1 MLLQELLCY
10 EGRSINLLCSVCKQN
25 AGSIRCTTCFE
36 SPVFCSSCL
45 LNSHRNLPFHDVEVW
60 KDNHFA
66 KSSLLEHG
74 YVLHLGHGG
83 NQCPS
88 SDLFSSSTK
97 MVIVHTSGIYQNR
110 VQWCNCSDAPA
121 HYIQLFRAGMF
132 SASFKRP
139 ESAFTFDL
147 LHYYHID
154 TLECKTS
161 AMSFYQKLKRLTNN
175 AFPDEVKTRYVELMR
190 VSRQWRD
197 LVNRK
202 RFGYAYDATLSGQ
215 EGSLALFCPACPQ
228 PGINLE
234 KDYKKKYPDWALQRI
249 IVADGN
255 FKGELL
261 MPKNPDKDIA
271 LTSGEAYV
279 TNQNKYA
286 EHLRVAKE
294 IKEKPSCHKHR
305 AVSESNSQKRNLMAT
320 GIGACACA
328 RHGCFIPNTVVDF
341 QLGERQMNMDYS
353 ICNALRFNSKG
364 LVKAVSIYDIVCQWF
379 RNFFLRLDQ
388 SSYLNIGHW
397 AAEDLTFAIG
407 KFHLHAHIKECF
419 PRFSLNFVKGIGQ
432 VEGEILETLWASF
445 NPIAGYARTMTKGHR
460 GEIYDEHMR
469 DWNWKKIVGIVSM
482 LVRKQKNAQKESE
495 TTKKIYMDINAR
507 LHVDDI
513 KRWSELEEKA
523 MESRGEAL
531 DIYHLESS
539 KAPSFAEVQLAWHK
553 EKTKSEGSEIFQWIA
568 SAILLEME
576 LEEVKYIL
584 QYEISRKRTP
594 LQLAFYQKKDQL
606 LTQIEDCN
614 GEGILLLNLSKET
627 EVETAI
633 ETSVENDEDD
643 IEETDDED
651 EESINDEAIEEAKE
665 HLPELNAITVLL
677 PSNIKTKTNIN
688 EAKQFELELRKGQ
701 ANDALEGLRDA
712 LGYKSLILATE
723 LRAAS
728 STKQK
733 TRTYNG
739 VQKISKAVAKWARM
753 YRKTRKAM
761 INLNADKPTFEEYK
775 ELEQKDLQLNKDIS
789 EANRFFQ
796 KNYTL
801 PWFWQLGKENANDS
815 NTWRDDCK
823 LFFSGWD
830 IHNI

>member
-1 MLLQELLCY
+1 
-10 EGRSINLLCSVCKQN
+10 
-25 AGSIRCTTCFE
+25 
-36 SPVFCSSCL
+36 
-45 LNSHRNLPFHDVEVW
+45 
-60 KDNHFA
+60 
-66 KSSLLEHG
+66 
-74 YVLHLGHGG
+74 
-83 NQCPS
+83 
-88 SDLFSSSTK
+88 
-97 MVIVHTSGIYQNR
+97 
-110 VQWCNCSDAPA
+110 
-121 HYIQLFRAGMF
+121 
-132 SASFKRP
+132 
-139 ESAFTFDL
+139 
-147 LHYYHID
+147 
-154 TLECKTS
+154 
-161 AMSFYQKLKRLTNN
+161 
-175 AFPDEVKTRYVELMR
+175 
-190 VSRQWRD
+190 
-197 LVNRK
+197 
-202 RFGYAYDATLSGQ
+202 
-215 EGSLALFCPACPQ
+215 
-228 PGINLE
+228 
-234 KDYKKKYPDWALQRI
+234 
-249 IVADGN
+249 
-255 FKGELL
+255 
-261 MPKNPDKDIA
+261 
-271 LTSGEAYV
+271 
-279 TNQNKYA
+279 
-286 EHLRVAKE
+286 
-294 IKEKPSCHKHR
+294 
-305 AVSESNSQKRNLMAT
+305 
-320 GIGACACA
+320 
-328 RHGCFIPNTVVDF
+328 
-341 QLGERQMNMDYS
+341 
-353 ICNALRFNSKG
+353 
-364 LVKAVSIYDIVCQWF
+364 
-379 RNFFLRLDQ
+379 
-388 SSYLNIGHW
+388 
-397 AAEDLTFAIG
+397 
-407 KFHLHAHIKECF
+407 
-419 PRFSLNFVKGIGQ
+419 
-432 VEGEILETLWASF
+432 
-445 NPIAGYARTMTKGHR
+445 MTKGHR

-495 TTKKIYMDINAR
+495 TTKKIYMDMNAR